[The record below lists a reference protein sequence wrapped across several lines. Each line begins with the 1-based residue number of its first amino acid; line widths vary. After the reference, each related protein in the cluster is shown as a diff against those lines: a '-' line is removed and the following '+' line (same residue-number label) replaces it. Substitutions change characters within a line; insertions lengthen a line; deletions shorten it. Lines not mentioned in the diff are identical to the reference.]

1 MTPGRQCHP
10 CPPGPT
16 LLPALNFQLL
26 GTGSSSQ
33 SLGSNSSQGWEA
45 GECSALRISPAHT
58 LSGCQSCSE
67 LAAKA
72 TAWSLWG
79 GFGVQPPGE
88 QPKQGISMCSH
99 RERGDGCCVCP
110 PAQTGS
116 SGGGT
121 SSCRTTTAHQ
131 PKRGQFPAP
140 SRARRA
146 VQHVVTTKMLPRTLP
161 LVFHNFVS

>member
-26 GTGSSSQ
+26 GMGSSSQ

-58 LSGCQSCSE
+58 LPGCQSCSE

-79 GFGVQPPGE
+79 GFGVQPLGNSPSRGSPCAPTGKGGMAAVCAPLPRQAALE
-88 QPKQGISMCSH
+88 GAPPPAGPPRHTSQ
-99 RERGDGCCVCP
+99 RERAVPSPISGKKGW
-110 PAQTGS
+110 PARGNHQDAS
-116 SGGGT
+116 KNT
-121 SSCRTTTAHQ
+121 S
-131 PKRGQFPAP
+131 
-140 SRARRA
+140 
-146 VQHVVTTKMLPRTLP
+146 PRL
-161 LVFHNFVS
+161 S